1 MEKKVKKL
9 KELLEESLSM
19 DSENIQREI
28 EKLLK
33 ELNSMG
39 WYLYNTQDNKLELRS
54 KYEVIPLGIQ
64 L

>member
-54 KYEVIPLGIQ
+54 KCEVIPLGIQ